1 MSRVDRKVG
10 AIILAAGQ
18 GSRYRQV
25 AGADQDKLMALCE
38 GRDGVAQ
45 PVIEQVL
52 RNLPACVETR
62 LLVTTSDRPEV
73 ARLARA
79 YGCQVLL
86 LASAGMGDSIAAAV
100 AACAAL
106 DGWLVVL
113 GDMPFILPSS
123 IERIV
128 EAIEVDTISVP
139 VQGGVFGHPVGFGRS
154 FGAALM
160 ALSGDRGAKPLF
172 ASAKVV
178 EVSVEDPG
186 VLWDVDVPEA
196 LKFA

>member
-1 MSRVDRKVG
+1 MVG

-25 AGADQDKLMALCE
+25 AGADQDKLLALCQ
-38 GRDGVAQ
+38 GRDGVVR
-45 PVIEQVL
+45 PVIEQTL
-52 RNLPACVETR
+52 RNVPACVGR
-62 LLVTTSDRPEV
+62 RVLVTTPDRPEV

-79 YGCQVLL
+79 YGCEVLL
-86 LASAGMGDSIAAAV
+86 LASAGMGDSLAAAV
-100 AACAAL
+100 AVCPAL
-106 DGWLVVL
+106 EGWLVVL

-128 EAIEVDTISVP
+128 DGVAVDTISVP
-139 VQGGVFGHPVGFGRS
+139 VQGGEFGHPVGFGRA
-154 FGAALM
+154 FGKALM

-178 EVSVEDPG
+178 EVVVEDPG
-186 VLWDVDVPEA
+186 VLWDVDVPGA
-196 LKFA
+196 LVFK